1 MPEYRLTLSTRS
13 VILSDG
19 PFKFWLAGAKSGAE
33 NLRSRSDLIFPEFSE
48 FADFSQS
55 PHTRP
60 TDLIS
65 NPLPAE
71 DSQFQT
77 FLLQLLREYLEVFY
91 NLKRKSRAIVAMVTW
106 NAKRN
111 WQSHLF

>member
-1 MPEYRLTLSTRS
+1 MLSE
-13 VILSDG
+13 G

-77 FLLQLLREYLEVFY
+77 FPLLTAWFKMTAIKKIY
-91 NLKRKSRAIVAMVTW
+91 NNNNK
-106 NAKRN
+106 
-111 WQSHLF
+111 